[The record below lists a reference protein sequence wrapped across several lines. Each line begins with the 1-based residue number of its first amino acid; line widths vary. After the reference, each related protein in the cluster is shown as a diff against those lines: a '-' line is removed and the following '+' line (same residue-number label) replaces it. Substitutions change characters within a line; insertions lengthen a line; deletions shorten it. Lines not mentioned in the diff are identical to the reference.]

1 MKDELSHHLYVL
13 LRAADRFHTHFGS
26 FPGSQEASLSESAK
40 YKELCGTV
48 CAEVNPL
55 ARSIRKL
62 RLQSFVRVFPQSKF
76 RGFHLFGSQ
85 IGVSAASL
93 GEEMTQV
100 RLLTS
105 ADAVK
110 KKHYILAR
118 A

>member
-62 RLQSFVRVFPQSKF
+62 QLQSFVGGLRKPQLQSFVGVFLQSKA
-76 RGFHLFGSQ
+76 RGFHL
-85 IGVSAASL
+85 
-93 GEEMTQV
+93 
-100 RLLTS
+100 
-105 ADAVK
+105 
-110 KKHYILAR
+110 LAR
-118 A
+118 RLGYRPRAWGRR